1 MKFVKFSWFF
11 FWPLEIYKTNCML
24 LFTVKGF
31 ALITALRQ
39 QLTAVVCTGYCIFR
53 DSNVQLTKIFT
64 SAVWR
69 RVRLCLW
76 FRGEWACR
84 EYGERKNR
92 KWRRRTIGNETQ
104 KGERGRQRKR
114 DREARFTFVVSTHRG
129 WWLHF
134 FLSLHVFLVLFLGVL
149 AVLITLMSQ
158 LLVCLRWVHCGSLI
172 TVIAHSFSCF
182 PSFGFIFLLS
192 RIGRRQMCALTM
204 GREVEAQQRECVR
217 GVGSLRK
224 SSGNL

>member
-1 MKFVKFSWFF
+1 
-11 FWPLEIYKTNCML
+11 ML
-24 LFTVKGF
+24 LFTVNGF

-134 FLSLHVFLVLFLGVL
+134 FFVFTCFLSIIF
-149 AVLITLMSQ
+149 
-158 LLVCLRWVHCGSLI
+158 R
-172 TVIAHSFSCF
+172 SFSCINHINEPAF
-182 PSFGFIFLLS
+182 SLPKMGPLWLANNSNCALFFLLS
-192 RIGRRQMCALTM
+192 FIRFYFFVVTHRQATDVRSYNGEGGGSPAERM
-204 GREVEAQQRECVR
+204 RER
-217 GVGSLRK
+217 
-224 SSGNL
+224 SGESAKELWQFITSKK